1 MSDARDANTPTGE
14 PSGGGVARDSDAHLR
29 EVVRQIEAMRR
40 QHGSSAISASAFDAG
55 DATCICRTETGRPG
69 KSPEEAAR
77 EIQRL
82 GASRARFA
90 RELSIAAIVTATR
103 KQAAD
108 VHRRLGELIELWE
121 EFVPQEI
128 AAHTTLAAL
137 KGGVLHVT
145 VDSSS
150 IAYELD
156 RLLRE
161 GLVIVLRRRYRSTLT
176 RVKVSLSVPTQLQ
189 P

>member
-14 PSGGGVARDSDAHLR
+14 PSGGGVVRDSDAHLR
-29 EVVRQIEAMRR
+29 DVVRQIEAMRR
-40 QHGSSAISASAFDAG
+40 EHGSNAASASTLHAG
-55 DATCICRTETGRPG
+55 DVTCVCGAQAGRPG

-77 EIQRL
+77 EIARL

-90 RELSIAAIVTATR
+90 RELSIAAIITATR
-103 KQAAD
+103 NQAAD
-108 VHRRLGELIELWE
+108 VHRKLGELIELWE
-121 EFVPQEI
+121 ELVPQEV
-128 AAHTTLAAL
+128 AAHTALTAL

-161 GLVIVLRRRYRSTLT
+161 GLVIALRTRYRGTLT
-176 RVKVSLSVPTQLQ
+176 RVKVSLAVPAQLQ
-189 P
+189 S

>member
-1 MSDARDANTPTGE
+1 MSVPRDANAPTGE
-14 PSGGGVARDSDAHLR
+14 PNGEGDAQGSDAHLR
-29 EVVRQIEAMRR
+29 DVVRQIEAMRQ
-40 QHGSSAISASAFDAG
+40 QHGSSAASASTLHAG
-55 DATCICRTETGRPG
+55 DVTSACGPETGRPG

-90 RELSIAAIVTATR
+90 RELSIAAIITATR
-103 KQAAD
+103 KQAAS

-121 EFVPQEI
+121 EFVPREI
-128 AAHTTLAAL
+128 ALHTTLTAL

-150 IAYELD
+150 VAYELD

-161 GLVIVLRRRYRSTLT
+161 GLVITLRKRYRSTLT

-189 P
+189 S

>member
-1 MSDARDANTPTGE
+1 MSDARDANAPTGK
-14 PSGGGVARDSDAHLR
+14 PNDGGDAPGSDAHLR
-29 EVVRQIEAMRR
+29 DVVRQIEAMRR
-40 QHGSSAISASAFDAG
+40 QHGSNAASPSTLHAG
-55 DATCICRTETGRPG
+55 DVTSACGPETGRPG
-69 KSPEEAAR
+69 KAPEEAAR

-90 RELSIAAIVTATR
+90 RELSIAAILTATR
-103 KQAAD
+103 KQATD

-121 EFVPQEI
+121 ELVPQEI

-161 GLVIVLRRRYRSTLT
+161 GLVITLRRRYRSTLT